1 MGTVC
6 GTARHVVD
14 EMKKKGHKVGLIKIR
29 TFRPFPEH
37 DLLEATKKL
46 KGVAVLDK
54 NISLGQ
60 QGALYTD
67 LKAVLKNSKTIV
79 NSFIVGLGGRDVTSC
94 HIEEALLRTIKSK
107 KPIIEWLH

>member
-1 MGTVC
+1 VI
-6 GTARHVVD
+6 
-14 EMKKKGHKVGLIKIR
+14 KVR

-37 DLLEATKKL
+37 DLLEAIKSL

-67 LKAVLKNSKTIV
+67 LKAVLKDSKTVI
-79 NSFIVGLGGRDVTSC
+79 NSFIVGLGGRDVASC

-107 KPIIEWLH
+107 ESVIEWLY